1 MSKEFS
7 EEVTYPTASTDDRMI
22 MPVAT
27 GLHRVLHIDCDEDA
41 ALVLATLLVPD
52 VHVTH
57 AQSMGEAA
65 ALIAQES
72 FSLVVLDPDLP
83 DGDGLELLESLSVIL
98 PEAPVLLYS
107 QRQVRHGGMAHA
119 FLPKPWTSPRQL
131 YRSLTE
137 LLMLSSATSNGSLC

>member
-7 EEVTYPTASTDDRMI
+7 EEVSYSTDERVA
-22 MPVAT
+22 MPVAP

-52 VHVTH
+52 VHVTQ

-83 DGDGLELLESLSVIL
+83 DGDGLQLLESLSMIL
-98 PEAPVLLYS
+98 PETPVLLYS
-107 QRQVRHGGMAHA
+107 QRQVRHGGLAHA

-131 YRSLTE
+131 YRSMTE
-137 LLMLSSATSNGSLC
+137 LLMLSSATSAGPLS

>member
-7 EEVTYPTASTDDRMI
+7 EESPFPAAAADERMI

-27 GLHRVLHIDCDEDA
+27 GVHRVLHVDCDEDA

-57 AQSMGEAA
+57 VQSMGEAA

-83 DGDGLELLESLSVIL
+83 DGDGLQLLESLSVIL

-107 QRQVRHGGMAHA
+107 QRQMRHGGMAHA

-137 LLMLSSATSNGSLC
+137 LLTLSSATSNGPWS